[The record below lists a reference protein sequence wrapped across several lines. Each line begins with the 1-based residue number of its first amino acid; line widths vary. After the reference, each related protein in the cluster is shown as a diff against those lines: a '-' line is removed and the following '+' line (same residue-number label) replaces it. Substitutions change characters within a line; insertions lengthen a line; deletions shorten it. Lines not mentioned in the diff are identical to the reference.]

1 MRSSARLNTSR
12 ALRPGSGASNRL
24 AAAARDDLGAIIRYI
39 AKRNPQAARRMKVI
53 IEEAVDPLADH
64 PNYIVVYRV
73 MSDQV
78 EIVSVLHARQKYP

>member
-1 MRSSARLNTSR
+1 
-12 ALRPGSGASNRL
+12 
-24 AAAARDDLGAIIRYI
+24 
-39 AKRNPQAARRMKVI
+39 MKVI